1 MTILKKDNTWTR
13 LYYEELKTAP
23 NLPDMFFDDKGRLW
37 VLSKRNSTNK
47 AGVFVLDYHG
57 TLEDTSDDIHII
69 RKDITNQD
77 GVEYSPYYFYSFAQ
91 DLNNQ
96 IWVGTSEGLFV
107 IEDPD
112 DFIQNDD
119 FRFTQIK
126 IARNDGT
133 DYADYLLNGVNISSI
148 AIDAANRKWIGTVA
162 DGVYLVSADGQE
174 ILQHFTTDNSPLIS
188 DEIQSIAVNPQTG
201 EVMIG
206 TFLGLVSY
214 MSDAN
219 TPATELDKS
228 NVRVYPNPVKPDYN
242 GVIAVDGLTLNA
254 EVKITTVTGQLVYS
268 GRANGGLFTWDG
280 RNQSGKRVSSGVYNI
295 ISTNAEGKKAIV
307 NRVTFIH

>member
-1 MTILKKDNTWTR
+1 M
-13 LYYEELKTAP
+13 
-23 NLPDMFFDDKGRLW
+23 
-37 VLSKRNSTNK
+37 
-47 AGVFVLDYHG
+47 DYHG

-96 IWVGTSEGLFV
+96 IWVGTSEGLCV

-126 IARNDGT
+126 IARNAGT

-174 ILQHFTTDNSPLIS
+174 MQEYAKKTQGMRSLMDSAIDLVKEGVTTP
-188 DEIQSIAVNPQTG
+188 E
-201 EVMIG
+201 EVMKIA
-206 TFLGLVSY
+206 Y
-214 MSDAN
+214 YSD
-219 TPATELDKS
+219 
-228 NVRVYPNPVKPDYN
+228 
-242 GVIAVDGLTLNA
+242 
-254 EVKITTVTGQLVYS
+254 
-268 GRANGGLFTWDG
+268 
-280 RNQSGKRVSSGVYNI
+280 
-295 ISTNAEGKKAIV
+295 
-307 NRVTFIH
+307 